1 MDSCDF
7 GWVKDD
13 SFKSLQTKTMPHDQ
27 HFCTIFC
34 SIDNSA
40 CVQMVNHILQCHAG
54 CFNQIT
60 VSPDREEQEFN
71 EDSNGD
77 TDT

>member
-1 MDSCDF
+1 MDPCDF

-13 SFKSLQTKTMPHDQ
+13 SFKSLQTKAIPHDQ
-27 HFCTIFC
+27 HFC
-34 SIDNSA
+34 SA
-40 CVQMVNHILQCHAG
+40 CVQMVNLILQCHAG

-60 VSPDREEQEFN
+60 VSPDREEQELN

>member
-1 MDSCDF
+1 
-7 GWVKDD
+7 
-13 SFKSLQTKTMPHDQ
+13 
-27 HFCTIFC
+27 
-34 SIDNSA
+34 
-40 CVQMVNHILQCHAG
+40 MVNLILQYHAG